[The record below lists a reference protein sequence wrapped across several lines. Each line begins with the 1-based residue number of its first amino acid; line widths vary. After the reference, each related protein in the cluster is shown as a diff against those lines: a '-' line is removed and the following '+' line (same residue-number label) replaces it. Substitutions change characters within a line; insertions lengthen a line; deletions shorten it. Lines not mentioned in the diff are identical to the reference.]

1 MLGLM
6 IFLMVAIAIVLY
18 FKEDEEIKIK
28 VNEMVQAESPKE
40 QQKREFEE
48 GVVKTLKEKGHIKYI
63 TFMNSINAYSR
74 EYIAIVNNQL
84 RIKLTDGIHIFNIH
98 KILEVEVNY
107 KVLERNTMR
116 MMTIMPTYD
125 KNIIVQGT
133 ELILYMED
141 SDDFLLTM
149 SVDDINP
156 ILVKKLKLLLE
167 KIMNEEKVNN

>member
-18 FKEDEEIKIK
+18 FKEDEEIKVK
-28 VNEMVQAESPKE
+28 VKEMVQAESPKE

-84 RIKLTDGIHIFNIH
+84 RIKLTDGIHIFN
-98 KILEVEVNY
+98 Y
-107 KVLERNTMR
+107 
-116 MMTIMPTYD
+116 
-125 KNIIVQGT
+125 
-133 ELILYMED
+133 
-141 SDDFLLTM
+141 
-149 SVDDINP
+149 
-156 ILVKKLKLLLE
+156 
-167 KIMNEEKVNN
+167 

>member
-1 MLGLM
+1 
-6 IFLMVAIAIVLY
+6 
-18 FKEDEEIKIK
+18 
-28 VNEMVQAESPKE
+28 
-40 QQKREFEE
+40 
-48 GVVKTLKEKGHIKYI
+48 
-63 TFMNSINAYSR
+63 
-74 EYIAIVNNQL
+74 
-84 RIKLTDGIHIFNIH
+84 
-98 KILEVEVNY
+98 
-107 KVLERNTMR
+107 MR

-141 SDDFLLTM
+141 SDDFVLTM